1 MSHRGSSSSLRAEEE
16 RDLEELRGAAAE
28 FYRQS
33 GVPQELEA
41 ALDELFRRQPR
52 DLHGFLADYFDK
64 RSAPPRIS
72 RLKGREVYNA
82 KGQLC
87 IEAEVFCVVRN
98 TEKSISSAAVS
109 CCLDPERTS
118 SDTDDEEERTE
129 HVRTA
134 AQCINGPLSNML
146 KDRNPCDQ
154 SEVDKM
160 LSHFFMTR
168 CLEEME
174 VKKKVHSPRMDEESS
189 PLPPPTQDK
198 DKKIRDKGKKNNIVE
213 TPAEPLEP
221 VLHGS
226 TAIGSVSLA
235 VAKAGAELQQIPL
248 YHHIAALKSCQDQ
261 DRFHIPVSLVTLICC
276 GRTSP
281 GKLNLLEE
289 VILVPKPGQGVKQI
303 VTTTL
308 KLQKEM
314 MRIMMTMKAG
324 AVQAIECDRGAPAV
338 SFERPEQPLDLIT
351 EACSNLQLQLGT
363 DAHLALNCAA
373 HKLLDH
379 VRRGKHSQ
387 GYMAS
392 AAGCGLT
399 DRMLTEQQ
407 KSSRCFSQSK
417 GKYEV
422 AAGVL
427 KSPDELVD
435 LYQTLLHKHPAV
447 VTLIDPFRGEDKE
460 QWQKLSNAVGNKC
473 SLLSEVTNVSQL
485 PAGGKRHILKLVNE
499 TTISDLIR
507 IASHP
512 GSVMLGVT
520 ESEPCSDASL
530 SDLRF
535 SGDTGSQLLSPPQ
548 AVGLGLDYIKLGG
561 LHGAERMT
569 KYNRLISLE
578 EELAQRGILEAGRQG
593 QESR

>member
-379 VRRGKHSQ
+379 
-387 GYMAS
+387 
-392 AAGCGLT
+392 
-399 DRMLTEQQ
+399 
-407 KSSRCFSQSK
+407 SK

>member
-379 VRRGKHSQ
+379 
-387 GYMAS
+387 
-392 AAGCGLT
+392 
-399 DRMLTEQQ
+399 
-407 KSSRCFSQSK
+407 SK

-530 SDLRF
+530 SDL
-535 SGDTGSQLLSPPQ
+535 

-578 EELAQRGILEAGRQG
+578 EELAQRGILANKDKHSPPFPGAVLHSG
-593 QESR
+593 DTPV

>member
-87 IEAEVFCVVRN
+87 IEAEVFCVVQNR
-98 TEKSISSAAVS
+98 EKSISSAAVS

-118 SDTDDEEERTE
+118 SDTEDEERTE

-134 AQCINGPLSNML
+134 AQWINGPLSNML

-174 VKKKVHSPRMDEESS
+174 VKKKVHSPRMDEASS

-198 DKKIRDKGKKNNIVE
+198 DKKIRDKGKKNNVVE

-226 TAIGSVSLA
+226 SAIGSVSLA

-314 MRIMMTMKAG
+314 MRIMMATKAG

-379 VRRGKHSQ
+379 
-387 GYMAS
+387 
-392 AAGCGLT
+392 
-399 DRMLTEQQ
+399 
-407 KSSRCFSQSK
+407 SK

-530 SDLRF
+530 SDL
-535 SGDTGSQLLSPPQ
+535 

-578 EELAQRGILEAGRQG
+578 EELAQRGILANKDKHSPPFPGAVLHRG
-593 QESR
+593 DTPV

>member
-118 SDTDDEEERTE
+118 SDTDDEERTE

-134 AQCINGPLSNML
+134 AQWINGRLSNML

-160 LSHFFMTR
+160 LSHFFMTC
-168 CLEEME
+168 CLEEID
-174 VKKKVHSPRMDEESS
+174 VRKKKIHSPRMDEESS

-198 DKKIRDKGKKNNIVE
+198 DKKIRDKGKKNINVE

-289 VILVPKPGQGVKQI
+289 VILVPKPGQGVKEI

-314 MRIMMTMKAG
+314 MRIMMATKAG

-379 VRRGKHSQ
+379 
-387 GYMAS
+387 
-392 AAGCGLT
+392 
-399 DRMLTEQQ
+399 
-407 KSSRCFSQSK
+407 SK

-507 IASHP
+507 IASHA

-530 SDLRF
+530 SDL
-535 SGDTGSQLLSPPQ
+535 

-578 EELAQRGILEAGRQG
+578 EELAQRGILANKDKHSPPFPGAVLHSG
-593 QESR
+593 DTPV